1 VNGEQPRSY
10 TAPGARA
17 TLSAS
22 SEGATVEVPL
32 AADTI
37 DRSDLEALAEW
48 ILSGNRLTKGPE
60 TLAFEREFADA
71 VGSAHAVFV
80 NSGSSA
86 NLLMLAALKESGRLR
101 NNVAI
106 APAVSWVTT
115 VSPFLQL
122 GFETHL
128 CDADPMTL
136 GLDIGHLRRLVEE
149 HEPSVLILVHVLGHP
164 NRMRE
169 IVELCQ
175 QHDILLLEDACEAL
189 GSIDEGGRHLGSIGL
204 AGSYS
209 LFFGHHLSTI
219 EGGMVVTDDDDLHRL
234 LVALRSHGWSRD
246 LEPAVQRALAERH
259 GVDGFRDLYTFYR
272 AGYNLRSTDLQA
284 FIGRRQLKR
293 LDAISEARSAIAA
306 LYREALTG
314 FYRQT
319 STAAL
324 VSEFAFGTLV
334 SDPPGVAERLRTQGV
349 ESRPLI
355 CGNIGRHPFWTDR
368 FGPSPLPVADQIHDF
383 GMYLPIHASMTSTQV
398 AHVVDAFLSVA
409 EPHELLF

>member
-1 VNGEQPRSY
+1 M
-10 TAPGARA
+10 
-17 TLSAS
+17 
-22 SEGATVEVPL
+22 EVPL

-48 ILSGNRLTKGPE
+48 VLSGNRLTKGSE
-60 TLAFEREFADA
+60 TAALEHEFAEA
-71 VGSAHAVFV
+71 VGSTHAVFV

-86 NLLMLAALKESGRLR
+86 NLLMVAALKESGRLR
-101 NNVAI
+101 NHVAI

-122 GFETHL
+122 GFETYL

-136 GLDIGHLRRLVEE
+136 GLDIGHLRRLIEE

-189 GSIDEGGRHLGSIGL
+189 GSIDGGGRHLGSIGL

-209 LFFGHHLSTI
+209 LYFGHHLSTI
-219 EGGMVVTDDDDLHRL
+219 EGGMVVTDDEGLHRL
-234 LVALRSHGWSRD
+234 LVMLRSHGWSRD
-246 LEPAVQRALAERH
+246 LEPAVQRALAAHH
-259 GVDGFRDLYTFYR
+259 GVDGFRNLYTFYR

-293 LDAISEARSAIAA
+293 LDAISEFRSSIAA
-306 LYREALTG
+306 QYRKALTG
-314 FYRQT
+314 FYQQT
-319 STAAL
+319 STSVL

-368 FGPSPLPVADQIHDF
+368 SGPSPLPVADQIHDF
-383 GMYLPIHASMTSTQV
+383 GMYLPIHASMTSAQV
-398 AHVVDAFLSVA
+398 AHVVEAFLSVA
-409 EPHELLF
+409 EPYELRR